1 MTKKIIVLSRWKF
14 EQFVKSLTPNQIS
27 QTAFISIRDIEHP
40 IILDSAS
47 NVLNLSFDDTEEQIQ
62 DKFTLFDEQM
72 ADEIVNF
79 VHNNEDKNLFVIHC
93 LMGISRSGA
102 VGEVLS
108 DYFKSPYER
117 FKQTNPQV
125 IPNVLVKRILTN
137 KIFLL

>member
-14 EQFVKSLTPNQIS
+14 EQFVKSLTPNQLS

-40 IILDSAS
+40 TILDSAT
-47 NVLNLSFDDTEEQIQ
+47 NVLNLSFDDAEEQIQ

-72 ADEIVNF
+72 SDEIVNF
-79 VHNNEDKNLFVIHC
+79 VHNNEDKNLFVVHC

-108 DYFKSPYER
+108 EYFNIPYDK
-117 FKQTNPQV
+117 FKRDSPQV
-125 IPNVLVKRILTN
+125 IPNVLVKKIL
-137 KIFLL
+137 KLKLLC

>member
-1 MTKKIIVLSRWKF
+1 LTKKIIVLSRWKF
-14 EQFVKSLTPNQIS
+14 GQFIKSLTPNQIS

-40 IILDSAS
+40 TILDSAS

-62 DKFTLFDEQM
+62 DKFILFDEQM

-79 VHNNEDKNLFVIHC
+79 VHNNENKNLFVIHC

-108 DYFKSPYER
+108 DYFKIPYEK
-117 FKQTNPQV
+117 FKRDNPQV
-125 IPNVLVKRILTN
+125 IPNCLVKRILQRKLT
-137 KIFLL
+137 